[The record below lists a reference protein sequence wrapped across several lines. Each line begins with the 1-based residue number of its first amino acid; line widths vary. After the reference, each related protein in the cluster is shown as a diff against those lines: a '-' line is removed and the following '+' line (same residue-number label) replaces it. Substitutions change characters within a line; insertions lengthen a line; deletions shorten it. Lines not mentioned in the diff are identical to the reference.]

1 MFILHFEA
9 TCYIFAN
16 YVYLFQAYVHC
27 YVAATVFMAVVSV
40 IASTAGR
47 VLSVMW
53 SRPIAFNQT
62 VMVMDA
68 AGKGFAFACQGGQEK
83 IATLVS
89 YPQLMR
95 IITLQNLK
103 NFVKNI

>member
-1 MFILHFEA
+1 
-9 TCYIFAN
+9 
-16 YVYLFQAYVHC
+16 
-27 YVAATVFMAVVSV
+27 MAVVSV

-68 AGKGFAFACQGGQEK
+68 AGKGFAFVCQGGQEK

-89 YPQLMR
+89 YLQLMH
-95 IITLQNLK
+95 IIILQNFMFFTMKGITIFISVLSRYCPAGFQYVFCICHIVQK
-103 NFVKNI
+103 E

>member
-1 MFILHFEA
+1 MD
-9 TCYIFAN
+9 N
-16 YVYLFQAYVHC
+16 YVHLFQAYVHC

-40 IASTAGR
+40 IASTDGK

-68 AGKGFAFACQGGQEK
+68 AGKGFAFVCQDGQEK

-89 YPQLMR
+89 C
-95 IITLQNLK
+95 LK
-103 NFVKNI
+103 ILGILTIPRLKYL